1 MFGVF
6 MKKFVAFVLV
16 IVFGSLTL
24 SSCATVFK
32 GGQSAA
38 RLVGVKKG
46 DPVEVLKDGAV
57 MPVETR
63 GEEQFVKLPAQSSHV
78 VTVKYKGQEKKLQT
92 TQVLGGGWLILDL
105 FLGGLVSIIVDA
117 ATGNWNELTDLL
129 VDPPAAGASK

>member
-1 MFGVF
+1 
-6 MKKFVAFVLV
+6 
-16 IVFGSLTL
+16 
-24 SSCATVFK
+24 
-32 GGQSAA
+32 
-38 RLVGVKKG
+38 
-46 DPVEVLKDGAV
+46 
-57 MPVETR
+57 
-63 GEEQFVKLPAQSSHV
+63 VKLPAQSSHV

>member
-1 MFGVF
+1 
-6 MKKFVAFVLV
+6 MKKFVAC
-16 IVFGSLTL
+16 IVVVAFAGLML

-46 DPVEVLKDGAV
+46 ESVEVLKDGAV

-92 TQVLGGGWLILDL
+92 TQVLGGGWLVLDL
-105 FLGGLVSIIVDA
+105 FLSGLVGIIVDA
-117 ATGNWNELTDLL
+117 ATGNWNELTDL
-129 VDPPAAGASK
+129 VVEPPVTTPSK